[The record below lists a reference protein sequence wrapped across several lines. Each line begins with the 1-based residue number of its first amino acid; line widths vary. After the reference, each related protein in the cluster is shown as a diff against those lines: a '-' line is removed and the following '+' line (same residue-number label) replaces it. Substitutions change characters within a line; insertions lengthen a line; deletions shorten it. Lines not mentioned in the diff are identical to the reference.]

1 MNSINLIFKIVTNKQ
16 KNKLFLILFLIIV
29 SMLLETLSIGI
40 IIPFLS
46 LSTNQSLDP
55 NIEKLVQMAENH
67 IPLDVPT
74 ILIVSLL
81 FIFLLKNIYLI
92 FNHRVQSKFLEII
105 KLDLSKR
112 LFNKYLEED
121 YSFYLTRNTSILL
134 RNITTE
140 IGSFVQYVTS
150 ALVLLAELVVFIGII
165 SLLLFVDFKTT
176 IMVALLASIFG
187 LLIITT
193 TKRRLSTLGKESIVV
208 DGKINKY
215 FIQGLSAVK
224 EVKLLQAS
232 KSLFVSASESLKRS
246 SEINFHFRF
255 LNGIVKY
262 LFEILIVILF
272 SSLVIVLISY
282 EFSYDYIIKT
292 VGIFGIASFRI
303 LPAVSRIS
311 TSLQQIKFREFN
323 IKNVYNEIKT
333 NNNQKE
339 IEINFQ
345 ENKEINNRLKFEKDI
360 KIDNLSFSYPNR
372 KNPVLNN
379 ISLTIKKNQFIGIVG
394 KSGSGKTTLIN
405 LLIGLLKSKAIYC
418 DNVSILENL
427 SLWQK
432 NIGYVAQDTF
442 LIDDSIKRNIAF
454 GQVDSKIDN
463 RKILSSIEKAQL
475 SNFVKTLPN
484 DLETVVGEK
493 GVDISGG
500 QKQRLGIA
508 RALYN
513 DPGVLIFDE
522 STSSLDEATERNFL
536 QSINKIKKD
545 KTVIFVTHRKS
556 VLNDCDKIFCL
567 DAGNIIFSGTPAEFK
582 MLN

>member
-1 MNSINLIFKIVTNKQ
+1 MNSINLIFKIATNKQ
-16 KNKLFLILFLIIV
+16 KNKLFFILFLIIV

-55 NIEKLVQMAENH
+55 NIEKLVQLAENL

-74 ILIVSLL
+74 ILIISLL

-92 FNHRVQSKFLEII
+92 FNHRVQSKFFETI

-121 YSFYLTRNTSILL
+121 YSFYLGRNTSILL

-140 IGSFVQYVTS
+140 IGSFVQYVAS
-150 ALVLLAELVVFIGII
+150 ALVLLAEIVVFIGIV
-165 SLLLFVDFKTT
+165 SLLLFVDFQTT

-187 LLIITT
+187 LLIITIN
-193 TKRRLSTLGKESIVV
+193 KRRLSSLGKERIVV
-208 DGKINKY
+208 DGRINKY

-224 EVKLLQAS
+224 EVKLLQVS
-232 KSLFVSASESLKRS
+232 KSLFESASESLKRS

-272 SSLVIVLISY
+272 STLVIVLISY
-282 EFSYDYIIKT
+282 EFSYEYIIKT
-292 VGIFGIASFRI
+292 VGLFGIASFRI

-311 TSLQQIKFREFN
+311 ISLQEIKFREFN
-323 IKNVYNEIKT
+323 IKNIYNEIKT

-339 IEINFQ
+339 IEINFK

-360 KIDNLSFSYPNR
+360 KITNLSFSYPNR

-394 KSGSGKTTLIN
+394 KSGSGKTTLVN
-405 LLIGLLKSKAIYC
+405 LLIGLLKSKAISC

-427 SLWQK
+427 NLWQK

-454 GQVDSKIDN
+454 GHVDSKIDN
-463 RKILSSIEKAQL
+463 RKVLNSIEKAQL
-475 SNFVKTLPN
+475 SNFIKTLPN

-493 GVDISGG
+493 GVEISGG

-522 STSSLDEATERNFL
+522 STSSLDEATERKFL
-536 QSINKIKKD
+536 QSINKIKND

-567 DAGNIIFSGTPAEFK
+567 DAGNITFSGTPAEFK

>member
-112 LFNKYLEED
+112 LFKKYLEED

-193 TKRRLSTLGKESIVV
+193 TKRRLSILGKESIVV

-232 KSLFVSASESLKRS
+232 KSLFESASESLKRS

-272 SSLVIVLISY
+272 SSLVIILISY

-292 VGIFGIASFRI
+292 VGLFGIASFRI

-339 IEINFQ
+339 IEINSQ

-372 KNPVLNN
+372 KNPVLKN

-405 LLIGLLKSKAIYC
+405 LLIGLLKSKAISC

-463 RKILSSIEKAQL
+463 RKISSSIEKAQL
-475 SNFVKTLPN
+475 SNFIKTLPN

-493 GVDISGG
+493 GVEISGG

>member
-55 NIEKLVQMAENH
+55 NIEKLIQMAENH
-67 IPLDVPT
+67 ITLDVST

-92 FNHRVQSKFLEII
+92 FNHRVQSKFLEKI

-140 IGSFVQYVTS
+140 IGSFVQYVSS

-232 KSLFVSASESLKRS
+232 KSLFESASQSLKRS

-292 VGIFGIASFRI
+292 VGLFGIASFRI

-323 IKNVYNEIKT
+323 IKNIYNEIKT
-333 NNNQKE
+333 NKNQKE

-405 LLIGLLKSKAIYC
+405 LLIGLLKSKAISC
-418 DNVSILENL
+418 DNVNIFENL
-427 SLWQK
+427 NLWQK

-463 RKILSSIEKAQL
+463 RKISSSIEKAQL

-493 GVDISGG
+493 GVEISGG

-513 DPGVLIFDE
+513 NPSILIFDE

>member
-112 LFNKYLEED
+112 LFKKYLEED

-193 TKRRLSTLGKESIVV
+193 TKRRLSILGKESIVV

-232 KSLFVSASESLKRS
+232 KSLFESASESLKRS

-272 SSLVIVLISY
+272 SSLVIILISY

-292 VGIFGIASFRI
+292 VGLFGIASFRI

-339 IEINFQ
+339 IEINSQ

-372 KNPVLNN
+372 KP
-379 ISLTIKKNQFIGIVG
+379 SAKKHI
-394 KSGSGKTTLIN
+394 T
-405 LLIGLLKSKAIYC
+405 
-418 DNVSILENL
+418 
-427 SLWQK
+427 
-432 NIGYVAQDTF
+432 
-442 LIDDSIKRNIAF
+442 
-454 GQVDSKIDN
+454 
-463 RKILSSIEKAQL
+463 
-475 SNFVKTLPN
+475 
-484 DLETVVGEK
+484 
-493 GVDISGG
+493 
-500 QKQRLGIA
+500 
-508 RALYN
+508 YN
-513 DPGVLIFDE
+513 
-522 STSSLDEATERNFL
+522 
-536 QSINKIKKD
+536 
-545 KTVIFVTHRKS
+545 
-556 VLNDCDKIFCL
+556 
-567 DAGNIIFSGTPAEFK
+567 
-582 MLN
+582 

>member
-1 MNSINLIFKIVTNKQ
+1 MNSINLIFKIIINKQ

-112 LFNKYLEED
+112 LFKKYLEED

-193 TKRRLSTLGKESIVV
+193 TKRRLSILGKESIVV

-232 KSLFVSASESLKRS
+232 KSLFESASESLKRS

-272 SSLVIVLISY
+272 SSLVIILISY

-292 VGIFGIASFRI
+292 VGLFGIASFRI

-339 IEINFQ
+339 IEINSQ

-372 KNPVLNN
+372 KNPVLKN

-405 LLIGLLKSKAIYC
+405 LLIGLLKSKAISC

-463 RKILSSIEKAQL
+463 RKISSSIEKAQL
-475 SNFVKTLPN
+475 SNFIKTLPN

-493 GVDISGG
+493 GVEISGG

>member
-112 LFNKYLEED
+112 LFKKYLEED

-193 TKRRLSTLGKESIVV
+193 TKRRLSILGKESIVV

-232 KSLFVSASESLKRS
+232 KSLFESASESLKRS

-272 SSLVIVLISY
+272 SSLVIILISY
-282 EFSYDYIIKT
+282 EFS
-292 VGIFGIASFRI
+292 
-303 LPAVSRIS
+303 
-311 TSLQQIKFREFN
+311 
-323 IKNVYNEIKT
+323 
-333 NNNQKE
+333 
-339 IEINFQ
+339 
-345 ENKEINNRLKFEKDI
+345 
-360 KIDNLSFSYPNR
+360 
-372 KNPVLNN
+372 
-379 ISLTIKKNQFIGIVG
+379 
-394 KSGSGKTTLIN
+394 
-405 LLIGLLKSKAIYC
+405 
-418 DNVSILENL
+418 
-427 SLWQK
+427 
-432 NIGYVAQDTF
+432 
-442 LIDDSIKRNIAF
+442 
-454 GQVDSKIDN
+454 
-463 RKILSSIEKAQL
+463 
-475 SNFVKTLPN
+475 
-484 DLETVVGEK
+484 
-493 GVDISGG
+493 
-500 QKQRLGIA
+500 
-508 RALYN
+508 
-513 DPGVLIFDE
+513 
-522 STSSLDEATERNFL
+522 
-536 QSINKIKKD
+536 
-545 KTVIFVTHRKS
+545 
-556 VLNDCDKIFCL
+556 
-567 DAGNIIFSGTPAEFK
+567 
-582 MLN
+582 

>member
-112 LFNKYLEED
+112 LFKKYLEED

-193 TKRRLSTLGKESIVV
+193 TKRRLSILGKESIVV

-232 KSLFVSASESLKRS
+232 KSLFESASESLKRS

-272 SSLVIVLISY
+272 SSLVIILISY

-292 VGIFGIASFRI
+292 VGLFGIASFRI

-339 IEINFQ
+339 IEINSQ

-372 KNPVLNN
+372 KNPVLKN
-379 ISLTIKKNQFIGIVG
+379 ISLTIKKP
-394 KSGSGKTTLIN
+394 
-405 LLIGLLKSKAIYC
+405 IYRYC
-418 DNVSILENL
+418 WKV
-427 SLWQK
+427 W
-432 NIGYVAQDTF
+432 
-442 LIDDSIKRNIAF
+442 
-454 GQVDSKIDN
+454 
-463 RKILSSIEKAQL
+463 
-475 SNFVKTLPN
+475 
-484 DLETVVGEK
+484 
-493 GVDISGG
+493 
-500 QKQRLGIA
+500 
-508 RALYN
+508 
-513 DPGVLIFDE
+513 
-522 STSSLDEATERNFL
+522 
-536 QSINKIKKD
+536 
-545 KTVIFVTHRKS
+545 
-556 VLNDCDKIFCL
+556 
-567 DAGNIIFSGTPAEFK
+567 
-582 MLN
+582 